1 MNEAGGKGEG
11 WTLWASQELTI
22 ARMQRSRVFVGAAGG
37 IVALIMGI
45 YISHLHGRVD
55 YLSTNQLMYCVADGE
70 GMYRSTREIPEA
82 TILHFGQRF
91 LANFKQYDA
100 STVDVNFARARDM
113 MRPDLALSYKAA
125 MDQEAARIRRL
136 SLSQW
141 FTPLTESITETDTGY
156 LYTAQGRIGGYT
168 GSTALKPS
176 ETTVRIELQR
186 IVPSEGRPE
195 GLLVVKS
202 SG

>member
-11 WTLWASQELTI
+11 WTLWASQELAI
-22 ARMQRSRVFVGAAGG
+22 ARLQRSRVYVGAFGVVG
-37 IVALIMGI
+37 VLILGI
-45 YISHLHGRVD
+45 YITHLHGRVD

-70 GMYRSTREIPEA
+70 GMYRSTRDIPEA
-82 TILHFGQRF
+82 TVLNYGQRF
-91 LANFKQYDA
+91 LANFKQYDS
-100 STVDVNFARARDM
+100 STVDVNFARAREM
-113 MRPDLALSYKAA
+113 MRPDLALSYKPA

-141 FTPLTESITETDTGY
+141 FTPLNETLTETEGGFIFTV
-156 LYTAQGRIGGYT
+156 QGRIGGYT
-168 GSTALKPS
+168 GSTPLKPA
-176 ETTVRIELQR
+176 ETTVRIEMQR
-186 IVPSEGRPE
+186 VVPSEGRPE